1 MRDGFSREEA
11 RQVGARDVEGAQVR
25 HGRQESGESG
35 GRLVVVDGQEPV
47 VVVCLR
53 DVQVSAQERFVYTN
67 IFKRSIGNKLS
78 QLIIITLDTSFQME
92 SISVSMSF
100 ESRKKPDLFLIC

>member
-1 MRDGFSREEA
+1 VRDGFSREEA

-47 VVVCLR
+47 VVVCLG
-53 DVQVSAQERFVYTN
+53 DVQVSAGEWLVYTN
-67 IFKRSIGNKLS
+67 IFQRSIGKHAITTYNNHS
-78 QLIIITLDTSFQME
+78 RHLISDGIHVCFNE
-92 SISVSMSF
+92 F
-100 ESRKKPDLFLIC
+100 